1 MKIIIDKI
9 FIYDNNEINGERFD
23 SVLAD
28 FMKSNYV
35 EILNYRGIEAKQL
48 IMFQD
53 CYKKNNKN
61 YDWLIFY
68 DMDEFIYLKNFNNI
82 KEFLNLKKF
91 KKCQSIYLNWLIHS
105 DNNLKYYDNRP
116 LYKRFP
122 EKYIN
127 KKYCNGKTI
136 IRGNLYGIEMKT
148 THLLDYKIDRCNG
161 FGKKFKPRGIFC
173 KIPDYKYYYIDHFY
187 SKSTEEFVNK
197 IKKGD
202 AGFGFNNRFK
212 YGRINIY
219 FRFNKIT
226 LEKINFIAE
235 KTGLNSSII
244 INNIKKLYKKN
255 IN

>member
-1 MKIIIDKI
+1 MKYGVDKI

-23 SVLAD
+23 SILAD
-28 FMKSNYV
+28 YMKSNYV

-48 IMFQD
+48 RMLQD
-53 CYKKNNKN
+53 CYNKNNKYYN
-61 YDWLIFY
+61 WLIFY
-68 DMDEFIYLKNFNNI
+68 DIDEFIYLKNFNNI
-82 KEFLNLKKF
+82 KEFLNRKKF
-91 KKCQSIYLNWLIHS
+91 NKCQSIYLNWVIHT

-127 KKYCNGKTI
+127 KNYCNGKTI
-136 IRGNLYGIEMKT
+136 IRGNLEGIKMQT
-148 THLLDYKIDRCNG
+148 THLLDYKIERCNG
-161 FGKKFKPRGIFC
+161 FGKKFIPRGIFC
-173 KIPDYKYYYIDHFY
+173 IIPDYTYYYIDHYY
-187 SKSTEEFVNK
+187 SKSTEEFINK

-212 YGRINIY
+212 YLRLNIY

-226 LEKINFIAE
+226 LEKIKFIAE
-235 KTGLNSSII
+235 KSGLNSSII
-244 INNIKKLYKKN
+244 INNIQKYIKKK